1 MEVGREEYAIV
12 KGKSA
17 GEDDRENK
25 ALLEWKTNNQSPVL
39 SLSLSLSLSSVPRV
53 AQKCPAEGC

>member
-1 MEVGREEYAIV
+1 MRVESADEGWETGWRSPAPGNMEVGREEYAIV

-25 ALLEWKTNNQSPVL
+25 ALLE
-39 SLSLSLSLSSVPRV
+39 
-53 AQKCPAEGC
+53 